1 MRELALRERYVVVWQ
16 SVDETREQVT
26 HAAGQDQPPTAS
38 TSTSSSTTGYVPTL
52 QLVLVTHAG
61 EWYRLAV
68 PERKY
73 SSAENDPERTGGG
86 TKDSTQDDEDP
97 DMRVD
102 RCRVIDYAD
111 LSTVDDW

>member
-16 SVDETREQVT
+16 SVDEVHGQAKQMAGHEQT
-26 HAAGQDQPPTAS
+26 PTAS
-38 TSTSSSTTGYVPTL
+38 TSSSSTPGYVPTL

-61 EWYRLAV
+61 ESYRLAV

-73 SSAENDPERTGGG
+73 SSVDNEPERTGGG
-86 TKDSTQDDEDP
+86 AKDSMQEDEDP

>member
-16 SVDETREQVT
+16 SVDVPRGAVDQV
-26 HAAGQDQPPTAS
+26 AGQDSTATTASAS
-38 TSTSSSTTGYVPTL
+38 TSGYVSTL

-73 SSAENDPERTGGG
+73 SSVEFQTEQTG
-86 TKDSTQDDEDP
+86 TNKDSMQEEDDP

-102 RCRVIDYAD
+102 RCRVIDYVD
-111 LSTVDDW
+111 LSVVDDW